1 MAAETRSLNDS
12 LVKVSVLKTIY
23 SEIINSIKSVSN
35 SIKDNKIT
43 IKKSTGTVGSFTLNQ
58 SLDQTL
64 DVSPTYNDVVAG
76 LKYTPADKS
85 TTVFQGDED
94 VALIDLQGATVEEL
108 ATVVTQQVA
117 TKLQIDLTDSTDL

>member
-85 TTVFQGDED
+85 TTVF
-94 VALIDLQGATVEEL
+94 
-108 ATVVTQQVA
+108 
-117 TKLQIDLTDSTDL
+117 